1 MIIQFLISK
10 LRKLLGF
17 NDDPLPELRKTA
29 EGLKAD
35 IAKAKKDK
43 KRYSHLEHELIS
55 VMAVIVAIERGIPY
69 RNGSL
74 DWGR

>member
-10 LRKLLGF
+10 LRKLLGLH
-17 NDDPLPELRKTA
+17 DDPLLELRATA
-29 EGLKAD
+29 ETLKAT

-43 KRYSHLEHELIS
+43 KRYSHLERELLRTT
-55 VMAVIVAIERGIPY
+55 AVIVAIERGIPY

>member
-17 NDDPLPELRKTA
+17 QDDPLPELRATA
-29 EGLKAD
+29 ETLKAT

-43 KRYSHLEHELIS
+43 KRYSHLERELLRTT
-55 VMAVIVAIERGIPY
+55 AVIVAIERGIPY
-69 RNGSL
+69 RNGAL